1 MSNYYNFDLWEVMV
15 GRKRQMRRFYF
26 NKNISYESTQNVLC
40 FMETILSFRP
50 PQWQMRILAFFK
62 FDEENE
68 MRQ

>member
-1 MSNYYNFDLWEVMV
+1 
-15 GRKRQMRRFYF
+15 MRRFYF

-40 FMETILSFRP
+40 FMEIILSFGP